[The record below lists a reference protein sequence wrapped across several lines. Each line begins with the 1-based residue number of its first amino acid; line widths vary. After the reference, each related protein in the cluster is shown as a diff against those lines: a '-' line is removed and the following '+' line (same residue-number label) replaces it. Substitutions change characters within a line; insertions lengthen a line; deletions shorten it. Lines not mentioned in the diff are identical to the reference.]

1 MTTLE
6 KNIIKLCKSDLSGD
20 REIAVTLFREN
31 MKQLILN
38 NPRLFYSWVW
48 KYYNHCTSEYAGA
61 NCYGL
66 LQHLGVYNLPSEII
80 YLTEKEYNTMKKG
93 YQKWRR
99 IKEIPKGFKVTI
111 NKTFATLEEAVK
123 WRDENE
129 K

>member
-6 KNIIKLCKSDLSGD
+6 KNIIKLCKSDLPED
-20 REIAVTLFREN
+20 REIGVTLFREN
-31 MKQLILN
+31 IKQLILD

-48 KYYNHCTSEYAGA
+48 KYDKCDTNKYAA
-61 NCYGL
+61 ASCYGL
-66 LQHLGVYNLPSEII
+66 LRHLGVYNLPVQTIF
-80 YLTEKEYNTMKKG
+80 LTKKEYNTMKKG